1 MKTEP
6 LPTPSSYLRRSWA
19 DEFRNNAGSVAVAL
33 DTVLYVWELRRGEEE
48 WMGALLIAAPDE
60 TTARNIFK
68 THSRANNAA
77 SGDDSPYKAK
87 KMADVFAGGE
97 PRVIYE
103 DEAG

>member
-1 MKTEP
+1 MKTDNEP
-6 LPTPSSYLRRSWA
+6 LPTWA
-19 DEFRNNAGSVAVAL
+19 DEFRNNAGNVAVAL

-60 TTARNIFK
+60 TTARNI
-68 THSRANNAA
+68 
-77 SGDDSPYKAK
+77 YKAAPVNNLALADGPFEVK